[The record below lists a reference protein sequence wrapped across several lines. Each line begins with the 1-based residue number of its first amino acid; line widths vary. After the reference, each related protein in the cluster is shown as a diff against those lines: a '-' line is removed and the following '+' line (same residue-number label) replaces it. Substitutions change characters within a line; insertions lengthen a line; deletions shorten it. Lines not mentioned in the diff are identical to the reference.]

1 MRVTI
6 NIGQLA
12 DPDIMGLA
20 LRFKLANGKGTS
32 PNSLGNISY
41 ILDNAGEDF
50 FLPSDYALCN
60 DKGAKIDY
68 ATLYTVQPASIMNTP
83 VPENWPDSKDA
94 EGVLRTYAEYFPKPF
109 HRDLGDGTYLIQL
122 VHGTLGLTDEDR
134 KIYEADLGTL
144 LVKAVGATL
153 VPKPVEI

>member
-6 NIGQLA
+6 NITQLA

-20 LRFKLANGKGTS
+20 LRFKLANGEGTS
-32 PNSLGNISY
+32 PDGSGNITY
-41 ILDNAGEDF
+41 ILNNAGENF
-50 FLPSDYALCN
+50 FLPEDYALCN
-60 DKGAKIDY
+60 SKGVKIDF
-68 ATLYTVQPASIMNTP
+68 ATLYTVQPASIMDTP

-94 EGVLRTYAEYFPKPF
+94 EDVLRVYQDYFPF
-109 HRDLGDGTYLIQL
+109 HYDLGDGTYLIQI

-153 VPKPVEI
+153 IPKPVEA